1 MGFEPMTPVSQGNR
15 LAGGRTRPLCDPS
28 GQILAWAELGH
39 QGDGLR
45 CAPPGC
51 IMTPHCW
58 RSEVEPNEDVEVL
71 IEIPRGS
78 RNKYEYDE
86 ETGVVRL
93 DRVLYS
99 SVHYPTDYGLI
110 PHTRAPDGD
119 HLDVLVVVEEP
130 TFPGCRLRA
139 RPIGVLQMRDEKGL
153 DHKIIA
159 VPLGGPPLEGL
170 RGLKEPQP
178 PRLRPA

>member
-1 MGFEPMTPVSQGNR
+1 MEPGET
-15 LAGGRTRPLCDPS
+15 
-28 GQILAWAELGH
+28 
-39 QGDGLR
+39 
-45 CAPPGC
+45 
-51 IMTPHCW
+51 
-58 RSEVEPNEDVEVL
+58 VEVL

-130 TFPGCRLRA
+130 TFPGCRLLV
-139 RPIGVLQMRDEKGL
+139 RPIGVLEMRDEKGL

-159 VPLGGPPLEGL
+159 VPVADPRFEGIRDLKDLQPHWLREVENFFATYKTLEQLETEVTGWSD
-170 RGLKEPQP
+170 RQEAW
-178 PRLRPA
+178 RVIRECWVAAE